1 MLRKLARVAAM
12 LSIFVGAGA
21 ATAQTPQSR
30 TTYAP
35 INKERLNQN
44 TVTVVTGT
52 PSATFFAMGYD
63 MVSILD
69 SGDDMRILTVLGKG
83 AGQNVKDTLFLRGVD
98 MGITTAP
105 IMALYKK
112 SGELGPNLE
121 DRLVY
126 IAKICNVEF
135 HVLIAANSGITDIK
149 QLAGKAVNFED
160 AGSGSQFMGR
170 SVFDLLGIAV
180 KEVNMSSPEALIKL
194 KSGEIA
200 ATVMGAGKP
209 TSFHQ
214 KLPADAGVRLLAV
227 PYLQP
232 LETDYIP
239 TKLTSEDYPGLIPK
253 GATIDTVATSA
264 VLAAYN
270 WPRGSDRYRRLARF
284 TEQFFNKFPEF
295 KKAPRHPKW
304 KEASISATVPGWK
317 RFSAAQDWIDTR
329 ANVVA
334 AVPGGARNVPSAAE
348 WISANSTAAG
358 AAAANPDDAKKFE
371 RFVAEQKSASGTAAV
386 APKDAGEERVLFQ
399 KFLEWSK
406 RQ

>member
-1 MLRKLARVAAM
+1 MFGRAIARVATGLAIAIG
-12 LSIFVGAGA
+12 LGLGTAS
-21 ATAQTPQSR
+21 AQTTPARSA
-30 TTYAP
+30 YVP

-69 SGDDMRILTVLGKG
+69 NGDEMRILSVLGKG
-83 AGQNVKDTLFLRGVD
+83 AGQNVKDALFLRGVD

-105 IMALYKK
+105 ILSYYKK
-112 SGELGPNLE
+112 TGELGPNIE

-135 HVLIAANSGITDIK
+135 HVLVAANSGITDVK
-149 QLAGKAVNFED
+149 QLAGKLVNFED

-170 SVFDLLGIAV
+170 AIFDLLGINV
-180 KEVNMSSPEALIKL
+180 KEANMSSAEALIKI
-194 KSGEIA
+194 KAGEISG
-200 ATVMGAGKP
+200 TVMGAGKP

-214 KLPADAGVRLLAV
+214 RLPADSGMRLLSV
-227 PYLQP
+227 PYAP
-232 LETDYIP
+232 ALEAEYIP
-239 TKLTSEDYPGLIPK
+239 TKLTSDDYPGLIPK
-253 GATIDTVATSA
+253 GTTVDTVASSA

-270 WPRGSDRYRRLARF
+270 WPRGSDRHRRLARF
-284 TEQFFNKFPEF
+284 TDQFFNKFAEF

-304 KEASISATVPGWK
+304 KEGSITAVVPGWK
-317 RFSAAQDWIDTR
+317 RFSAAQDWIDAR
-329 ANVVA
+329 ASVA
-334 AVPGGARNVPSAAE
+334 AVGGGRAVTSAAD
-348 WISANSTAAG
+348 WINANSTAAG
-358 AAAANPDDAKKFE
+358 VAAANPDDAKKFE
-371 RFVAEQKSASGTAAV
+371 RFVAEQRTTGGTV
-386 APKDAGEERVLFQ
+386 NPKDATEERALFQ

>member
-1 MLRKLARVAAM
+1 MLGTLARAAFVVAG
-12 LSIFVGAGA
+12 LTLAGNA
-21 ATAQTPQSR
+21 ATAQQQQRSAYVPV
-30 TTYAP
+30 
-35 INKERLNQN
+35 NKERLNQN

-69 SGDDMRILTVLGKG
+69 SGEDMRILTILGKG

-112 SGELGPNLE
+112 TGELGPNLE

-135 HVLIAANSGITDIK
+135 HVVVGANSGITDLK
-149 QLAGKAVNFED
+149 QLEGKAVNFED

-170 SVFDLLGIAV
+170 SVFDLLGINV
-180 KEVNMSSPEALIKL
+180 KEVNMSSPEALIKI
-194 KSGEIA
+194 KSGEVA

-214 KLPADAGVRLLAV
+214 KLPADSGLKLLPVAFT
-227 PYLQP
+227 QP

-253 GATIDTVATSA
+253 GTTVETVATSA

-284 TEQFFNKFPEF
+284 TDQFFNKFENF

-317 RFSAAQDWIDTR
+317 RFSAAQDWIDTK
-329 ANVVA
+329 ASVV
-334 AVPGGARNVPSAAE
+334 
-348 WISANSTAAG
+348 STAAG
-358 AAAANPDDAKKFE
+358 GRNATSVADWINSSASAASAASGNADDAKKFE
-371 RFVAEQKSASGTAAV
+371 RFIAEQKTTSGSATV
-386 APKDAGEERVLFQ
+386 APKDAAEERVLFQ
-399 KFLEWSK
+399 RFLEWSK